1 MNQTQRTKKDLC
13 SKHALGEFYP
23 SGRRRG
29 ELKKITFV
37 KWHRRIYGRFPC
49 NMHKTETYPD
59 KFKVK
64 LEKRD
69 SDELGKLYDF
79 LFDELHC
86 RWAGRTGH
94 YCYVDDGEEHQLA
107 PVQDGYLYVF
117 KHDNRRVMTADSTYG
132 NDSFVEI
139 LRPAPAN
146 CPKCKGS
153 KFTSKQYLWRKAIKR
168 RRPKRI
174 SWPCSHCSGKRWIVS
189 ELGYRHHCRHC
200 GDGRVYY

>member
-1 MNQTQRTKKDLC
+1 MNQTQRTKKVLR

-23 SGRRRG
+23 AGRRRG

-86 RWAGRTGH
+86 
-94 YCYVDDGEEHQLA
+94 
-107 PVQDGYLYVF
+107 
-117 KHDNRRVMTADSTYG
+117 
-132 NDSFVEI
+132 
-139 LRPAPAN
+139 
-146 CPKCKGS
+146 
-153 KFTSKQYLWRKAIKR
+153 
-168 RRPKRI
+168 
-174 SWPCSHCSGKRWIVS
+174 SGKRWIVS